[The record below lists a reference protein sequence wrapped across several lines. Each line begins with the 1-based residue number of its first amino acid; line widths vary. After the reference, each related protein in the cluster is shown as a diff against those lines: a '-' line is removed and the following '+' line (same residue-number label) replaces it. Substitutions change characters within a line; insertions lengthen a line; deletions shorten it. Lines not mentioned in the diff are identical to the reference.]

1 MKNADEPINPVPYQN
16 QDGAIQ
22 HDVYFGLTKREYFAA
37 KAMQGLLC
45 IYDNNEQ
52 NPTVPDEA
60 NVKYMARLSVLA
72 ADTLLAE
79 LSKPSE
85 Q

>member
-1 MKNADEPINPVPYQN
+1 MNAKELGNEKAFPLIGEGMGAN
-16 QDGAIQ
+16 QGM
-22 HDVYFGLTKREYFAA
+22 TMREYFAA
-37 KAMQGLLC
+37 KAMQGLLS

-52 NPTVPDEA
+52 NPTVPNES
-60 NVKYMARLSVLA
+60 NVKYMAALSVKA
-72 ADTLLAE
+72 ADALLAE